1 MSKLSSSLIK
11 HKIKI
16 LSGKKDLFHSL
27 AAKEFFFVFQA
38 KQNKTKHIYCIM
50 VSISELMKYGPFE
63 WWTCLVYFL

>member
-27 AAKEFFFVFQA
+27 AAKEFFFVL
-38 KQNKTKHIYCIM
+38 QNKTKQNTFI
-50 VSISELMKYGPFE
+50 V
-63 WWTCLVYFL
+63 